1 MLYLFVF
8 IIIVLIF
15 IYISY
20 ENKNLEVTHYTIQS
34 KKLPK
39 SFHGSKFIVIADLH
53 NNTFGKDNFILIQE
67 IDKIN
72 PDFIVIAGDLIVGN
86 DSNDFTTTI
95 NLLSNLSKKYTIY
108 YGYGNHEQRVIP
120 EGRYKNGQ
128 WKNYLK
134 KLHQLKIHILENKSM
149 KITKEGDSIEIVGLA
164 IDLHYFRKQGIPD
177 MKVDYLEKLVGKTDK
192 KCYNIVIA
200 HNPVYFK
207 EYIKFGADLVL
218 SGHIHGGMIRLPFLG
233 GLVSPQ
239 YELFPKY
246 DAGKFAEEDNV
257 MLVSKGLGTHTI
269 KIRVFN
275 RPELM
280 VVTLEK

>member
-120 EGRYKNGQ
+120 EGRYKNRQ